1 MRDKNALWN
10 IEDNQYA
17 KCKRAIKVTI
27 ESTIEY
33 TMKMMYNVVN
43 FFVSTKRQ
51 FPSIRAGIPRQISG
65 VARRDAARKFGFESE
80 RRRGVLA
87 TLAVAYKLQSKL
99 F

>member
-1 MRDKNALWN
+1 MRDINALWN

-17 KCKRAIKVTI
+17 KCKGAIKVTI

-33 TMKMMYNVVN
+33 MIKMYNIIN

-51 FPSIRAGIPRQISG
+51 FSSIRAGIPRQISG

-80 RRRGVLA
+80 RGRGVLA